1 MKYVEMTVCTQ
12 EVPDE
17 ISLCLTISGCR
28 LRCDGCHSPYLWK
41 EHGMELSEDVLLG
54 AIRKYSG
61 MLSCVLFMGGEW
73 YEDELVGLLRLS
85 KTYNLKTCLYTGEDD
100 VSDGIK
106 ANLDYLKTG
115 RWISNLGGLD
125 CDLTNQKFINVVS
138 GEDIGW
144 KFKKN
149 GGQHPPF

>member
-1 MKYVEMTVCTQ
+1 MKYVDMAVCTQ

-17 ISLCLTISGCR
+17 ISLCLTISGCK

-41 EHGMELSEDVLLG
+41 ECGEDLSEDVLTS
-54 AIRKYSG
+54 AIKKYRG

-73 YEDELVGLLRLS
+73 HEDELVGLLRLS
-85 KTYNLKTCLYTGEDD
+85 RAYSLKTCLYTGEDD
-100 VSDGIK
+100 VSEAIK
-106 ANLDYLKTG
+106 NNLDYLKTG

-125 CDLTNQKFINVVS
+125 CDSTNQKFINVVS

-149 GGQHPPF
+149 GG